1 MHALPCA
8 LPPFFFGDS
17 PMLASNSFCCWG
29 LPAPPSNNLQVLRF
43 QASKHHAHLLRILYQ
58 SEWPAAAY
66 LSQVSQDLV
75 ILILGCQFA
84 ISSSFCSVAYIPL
97 QDSRVDKYNYR
108 LCAAGNNERYL
119 SFKFTKHQGCFK
131 WGWEN
136 KSKDLTLCVF
146 KIILKMLKALQESW

>member
-1 MHALPCA
+1 MCSHVPSPLFFWRQPHA
-8 LPPFFFGDS
+8 
-17 PMLASNSFCCWG
+17 G
-29 LPAPPSNNLQVLRF
+29 LKLVLLLRPACSSYHHLQVLRF

-58 SEWPAAAY
+58 SGWPAAAY

-108 LCAAGNNERYL
+108 LFAAGNNERYL
-119 SFKFTKHQGCFK
+119 SFKFTKNQGCFK
-131 WGWEN
+131 RYWEN